1 MNQSHL
7 LHIDASWTSGPSTF
21 AMSWIQSTFH
31 VNVCST
37 SVWTDPLLI
46 MTQSKILTYKL
57 SVSTSALSRWTGGW
71 SRTGGGAL
79 IKQAHPSFVRSL
91 VSKHLRLS
99 SQFRNWLGR
108 TVKRKLWRTLLR
120 DTSHHSSQLNRVGT
134 QSGGYPLPTFTV
146 GRITGAFV
154 LYQRACCP
162 RTAAILDC
170 YMIGLANVINQF
182 K

>member
-1 MNQSHL
+1 MFVQPP
-7 LHIDASWTSGPSTF
+7 SGL
-21 AMSWIQSTFH
+21 QL
-31 VNVCST
+31 
-37 SVWTDPLLI
+37 LLI